1 MHSVPYV
8 LFCPTTVTYGFC
20 SVGQYSADAAAGE
33 TPFPIPPYPY
43 EQPDSPLGSKPPFP
57 LNETFPNLPPG
68 AVVLPPPSKNR
79 EDIDEDDLSIY
90 YPPPYSF
97 YYPKQ
102 NLTKVSTLKQH
113 AIH

>member
-1 MHSVPYV
+1 MTYV
-8 LFCPTTVTYGFC
+8 
-20 SVGQYSADAAAGE
+20 VGQYSANAAAGE
-33 TPFPIPPYPY
+33 TPFPVPPFAYDPS
-43 EQPDSPLGSKPPFP
+43 EDALGSKPPFP

-79 EDIDEDDLSIY
+79 EEVDEDDLSIY

-102 NLTKVSTLKQH
+102 NITKVIGLCLYRFLSLVMTDKKV
-113 AIH
+113 